1 MHSYVDNFILVKS
14 GCYSTLSENY
24 EEPILQI
31 YQWDK
36 AQFQL
41 INNSQINVVM
51 VTTIVAMKCII
62 CQGLIRRGRAK
73 RLSQV
78 LWTTIYFILLVV
90 PEQTTKKYER
100 EHVTEFVFAHVIE
113 TMDEQ
118 RIVLGGKIE
127 LGTDL
132 APVSH
137 GFFS

>member
-1 MHSYVDNFILVKS
+1 MYYNLTCILYALLCGQNFIPVKS

-73 RLSQV
+73 
-78 LWTTIYFILLVV
+78 
-90 PEQTTKKYER
+90 
-100 EHVTEFVFAHVIE
+100 
-113 TMDEQ
+113 
-118 RIVLGGKIE
+118 
-127 LGTDL
+127 
-132 APVSH
+132 
-137 GFFS
+137 